1 MVRSLPQEYKSTQK
15 HNVNNLYA
23 FVIHEYFIKIT
34 INDSGLEI
42 AVGTVIFN
50 KLLVVTLMRKIIIS
64 PVVVL
69 FKVAGVKFALISI
82 WLMALLSIALLV
94 SVDGLAITWLRMLL
108 GMLLLWLLTAVY
120 LCFAQELNKFKQHL
134 ILACEPSQDY
144 RNLNYSPLLFDAI
157 TEKFRNVLRENQ
169 RQKAKLTEKISEIRY
184 SSEQVT
190 QSALAVSSNV
200 ALQSESTHLSAAAIT
215 QMSSSLQ
222 EVVNKTTE
230 AGDSATKACT
240 LSEKGKAHLTE
251 LSVEI
256 ERVKQEAA
264 DTLAAIQELNK
275 NSEEVLTLTGSIEKI
290 AEQTNL
296 LALNA
301 SIEAARAG
309 DMGRG
314 FAVVADE
321 VRNLA
326 NVSKNTAS
334 DIINSINA
342 VRTRS
347 SKVSVSMAKV
357 VELSEMCS
365 SKAFEANNILGDIF
379 MESAHVQQQIV
390 IISSNA
396 EQQNDATKEISQ
408 HLREVVEVA
417 QANSQIAQ
425 QTTHLAEH
433 LKQVTKDT
441 NRSSQ

>member
-1 MVRSLPQEYKSTQK
+1 
-15 HNVNNLYA
+15 
-23 FVIHEYFIKIT
+23 
-34 INDSGLEI
+34 
-42 AVGTVIFN
+42 
-50 KLLVVTLMRKIIIS
+50 MRKLFIS
-64 PVVVL
+64 PVIVL
-69 FKVAGVKFALISI
+69 FKVAGVKLGLISI
-82 WLMALLSIALLV
+82 WLMALVSIALLV
-94 SVDGLAITWLRMLL
+94 SVDVVTLGWLRMTL
-108 GMLLLWLLTAVY
+108 GILLLWLLTAVY
-120 LCFAQELNKFKQHL
+120 LCFSLEISKFKQRL
-134 ILACEPSQDY
+134 TLACEPSQDY
-144 RNLNYSPLLFDAI
+144 RDLNYSSLLFDAM
-157 TEKFRNVLRENQ
+157 TEKFRSVLRENQ
-169 RQKAKLTEKISEIRY
+169 RQNAILTEKISEIRY

-190 QSALAVSSNV
+190 HSALAVSNNV
-200 ALQSESTHLSAAAIT
+200 ASQSESTHLSAAAIT
-215 QMSSSLQ
+215 QMSTSLQ

-230 AGDSATKACT
+230 AGDSATKAC
-240 LSEKGKAHLTE
+240 SFSDKGKAQLTE

-264 DTLAAIQELNK
+264 DTLTAIQELNK

-334 DIINSINA
+334 DIINSIQA

-347 SKVSVSMAKV
+347 SNVSESMSKVF
-357 VELSEMCS
+357 ELSEVCS
-365 SKAFEANNILGDIF
+365 SKASEATNILSDIF
-379 MESAHVQQQIV
+379 IESAHVQQQIV

-396 EQQNDATKEISQ
+396 EQQNIATKEISK
-408 HLREVVEVA
+408 HLSEVVDVA
-417 QANSQIAQ
+417 HANSQIAQ
-425 QTTHLAEH
+425 QTTQLAEH

-441 NRSSQ
+441 NRSRK